1 MLQALVDLI
10 KLVYEVVFH
19 PLVFIVVCG
28 LFVICLALYFHF
40 KLELEVLLAK
50 IKGWF

>member
-1 MLQALVDLI
+1 MLKALFDLM

-19 PLVFIVVCG
+19 PLVFIALCG
-28 LFVICLALYFHF
+28 VAAICGALYFHF
-40 KLELEVLLAK
+40 KPELQALVTK